1 MQHNIKR
8 KRVVLGEIQNVLAF
22 DEKKSK
28 GKRNLKKGIVCVKE
42 ENGSA
47 IVVETESDDPQMC
60 GAYASD
66 IYDYLRN
73 MEVGFRL
80 NCFSILNL
88 GLHFCDLVVVLFVV
102 LMIGDELTSEL
113 MLKAL
118 LLWIVF

>member
-1 MQHNIKR
+1 MRLTRLAARKRAAEEAMQHNIKR

-22 DEKKSK
+22 DENLKIGVVIDEKKSK
-28 GKRNLKKGIVCVKE
+28 GKRNVKKGIVCVKE

-80 NCFSILNL
+80 NCFSFLNL
-88 GLHFCDLVVVLFVV
+88 GLQSA
-102 LMIGDELTSEL
+102 I
-113 MLKAL
+113 
-118 LLWIVF
+118 